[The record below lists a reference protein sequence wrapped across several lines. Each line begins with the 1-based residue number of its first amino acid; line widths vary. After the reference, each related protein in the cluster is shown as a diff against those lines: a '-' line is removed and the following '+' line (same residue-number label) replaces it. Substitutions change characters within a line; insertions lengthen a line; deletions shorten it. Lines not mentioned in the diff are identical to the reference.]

1 MAVEIGSSVINRWK
15 GNVGGIH
22 VMKKTSETFRKLQ
35 KLSKTAKPPQMRARE
50 WVREG
55 PARAGID
62 LERERGWFCLSFGM
76 VENEISLIS
85 RLAGREANKPIGR
98 DQASPW
104 RSGVVCSLIF
114 S

>member
-1 MAVEIGSSVINRWK
+1 MAVETGSSVINRWK

-50 WVREG
+50 RVREG
-55 PARAGID
+55 PAKAGID
-62 LERERGWFCLSFGM
+62 LERERLVLPLLRE